1 MINSFVFGLKYT
13 KPALKLVRM
22 SDISEPERQTDYKC
36 DFIFRIQKD
45 KS

>member
-1 MINSFVFGLKYT
+1 MINNFIFELKYT
-13 KPALKLVRM
+13 KPALKLIRM
-22 SDISEPERQTDYKC
+22 SDISEPERKTDYKC